1 VDAGGQLWDAI
12 VVGAGPAGCAAAY
25 DLAAAGQAVLLLDK
39 KDFPRTKACA
49 GGLTS
54 KAVQALRYSIDPVV
68 RKVVRRIRLEGD
80 PDFLYA
86 ALDTTAR
93 AAFVKES
100 RMKLANAGK
109 LYRKS
114 GLDPASALVLKSRE
128 PICVMT
134 VRAELD
140 EYCLRKT
147 IAAGACLRK
156 IAGVQQIVRCGEQ
169 VQLVC
174 PGESYRARF
183 LVGADGASGQVRR
196 LCAAG
201 SWFSQGFALEVQTA
215 APREEV
221 DLTFDFASLSDGYA
235 WIFPKGDHLNVGVYS
250 LSSAASLTR
259 SRLLQYVNHRVGADT
274 MDGVTGQYL
283 GIGAGE
289 SPAEYV
295 LPDLRDRVFLV
306 GDAGGFA
313 DPLTGEGI
321 YGALFS
327 GQAAAKAILA
337 ELRGRST
344 AAEAFAGHLTGYRQ
358 TLRFSA
364 RAAAAFYANP
374 ARGFRAMRLPF
385 VRRLLVRTYTHG
397 LNVNSLAMRIA
408 LSRC

>member
-1 VDAGGQLWDAI
+1 MPVDAGGHLWDAI

-25 DLAAAGQAVLLLDK
+25 DLAAAGRSVLLLDK
-39 KDFPRTKACA
+39 RDFPRAKACA

-54 KAVQALRYSIDPVV
+54 KAVKALRYSIDPVV
-68 RKVVRRIRLEGD
+68 RKVIGQVRLEGD
-80 PDFLYA
+80 GSP
-86 ALDTTAR
+86 
-93 AAFVKES
+93 S
-100 RMKLANAGK
+100 
-109 LYRKS
+109 
-114 GLDPASALVLKSRE
+114 SAVLLKNRQ

-147 IAAGACLRK
+147 MAAGACLKK
-156 IAGVQQIVRCGEQ
+156 IEGVQQILRDCDQ
-169 VQLVC
+169 VHLLT
-174 PGESYRARF
+174 PDGRFRGRF

-215 APREEV
+215 LPRKET
-221 DLTFDFASLSDGYA
+221 DLTFDFASVSNGYA
-235 WIFPKGDHLNVGVYS
+235 WIFPKADHLNVGLYS

-259 SRLLQYVNHRVGADT
+259 SRLLSYVKNRLGTDVLHS
-274 MDGVTGQYL
+274 VTGQYL

-295 LPDLRDRVFLV
+295 QPDLHDRVFLV

-321 YGALFS
+321 YGALTS

-337 ELRGRST
+337 ELQGER
-344 AAEAFAGHLTGYRQ
+344 AAAGAFAGHLTDYRQ
-358 TLRFSA
+358 TLRFSS

-385 VRRLLVRTYTHG
+385 VRRSLVKTYTHG
-397 LNVNSLAMRIA
+397 LNVKSLAMRIA
-408 LSRC
+408 LAHC

>member
-25 DLAAAGQAVLLLDK
+25 DLAAAGQSVLLLDK
-39 KDFPRTKACA
+39 KDFPRPKACA
-49 GGLTS
+49 GGLTT

-68 RKVVRRIRLEGD
+68 RKVVGRVRLEGENLSSA
-80 PDFLYA
+80 PAEAIVLN
-86 ALDTTAR
+86 
-93 AAFVKES
+93 S
-100 RMKLANAGK
+100 RK
-109 LYRKS
+109 
-114 GLDPASALVLKSRE
+114 

-134 VRAELD
+134 VRVEFD

-156 IAGVQQIVRCGEQ
+156 VEGVRQIVRCGDQ
-169 VQLVC
+169 VQLLT

-215 APREEV
+215 APREEM
-221 DLTFDFASLSDGYA
+221 DLTFDFASVTDGYA
-235 WIFPKGDHLNVGVYS
+235 WIFPKGDHLNVGLYS

-259 SRLLQYVNHRVGADT
+259 SRLLSYVKNRLGTDT
-274 MDGVTGQYL
+274 VDGVTGQYL
-283 GIGAGE
+283 GIGGGE
-289 SPAEYV
+289 SLAEYV
-295 LPDLRDRVFLV
+295 QADLRDRVFLV

-321 YGALFS
+321 YGALLS
-327 GQAAAKAILA
+327 GQAAAKAILGD
-337 ELRGRST
+337 LRGEST

-358 TLRFSA
+358 TLRFSS

-397 LNVNSLAMRIA
+397 LNVQSLAMRIA
-408 LSRC
+408 LAHC

>member
-1 VDAGGQLWDAI
+1 MPVDAGGQLWDAM

-25 DLAAAGQAVLLLDK
+25 DLAAAGQSVLLLDK
-39 KDFPRTKACA
+39 KDFPRAKACA

-68 RKVVRRIRLEGD
+68 RKVIGRVRLEG
-80 PDFLYA
+80 
-86 ALDTTAR
+86 
-93 AAFVKES
+93 EGS
-100 RMKLANAGK
+100 SAG
-109 LYRKS
+109 
-114 GLDPASALVLKSRE
+114 AVVLKSRQ

-134 VRAELD
+134 VRAEFD
-140 EYCLRKT
+140 QYCLGKT
-147 IAAGACLRK
+147 MAAGACLRK
-156 IAGVQQIVRCGEQ
+156 IEGVRQILRSGDQ
-169 VQLVC
+169 VDLLTE
-174 PGESYRARF
+174 GAHYRARF

-196 LCAAG
+196 LCAVG

-215 APREEV
+215 VPREEL
-221 DLTFDFASLSDGYA
+221 DLTFDFASVSNGYA

-250 LSSAASLTR
+250 LSSASSLTR
-259 SRLLQYVNHRVGADT
+259 SRLLSYVKNRLGIDT
-274 MDGVTGQYL
+274 VHGVTGQYL

-289 SPAEYV
+289 SAEYIQ
-295 LPDLRDRVFLV
+295 PDLRDRVFLV

-321 YGALFS
+321 YGALVS

-337 ELRGRST
+337 ELRGEST

-385 VRRLLVRTYTHG
+385 VRRSLVKTYTHG
-397 LNVNSLAMRIA
+397 LNVKSLAMRIA
-408 LSRC
+408 LSHC